1 MATLK
6 EYFDF
11 DLNKCLT
18 VHKDWEMRNTRGEV
32 FQPIVAR
39 ISQDFDGNA
48 KYWSCFVPEGADVV
62 GYVNAIFAAPETAN
76 CLLGPEGDT
85 VYVQSG
91 FADYSGMA
99 NSATL
104 VFTKRILLYVDEVRF
119 TDLLR
124 RTGL

>member
-18 VHKDWEMRNTRGEV
+18 VHKDWEMRNTQGDQ
-32 FQPIVAR
+32 FQSIVAR

-48 KYWSCFVPEGADVV
+48 KYWSFFVPEGADVA
-62 GYVNAIFAAPETAN
+62 GYVNAIFDAPETAQ
-76 CLLGPEGDT
+76 CVLGPEGDT

-91 FADYSGMA
+91 FADYSEMA
-99 NSATL
+99 NSSTL
-104 VFTKRILLYVDEVRF
+104 MFTKRISFVH
-119 TDLLR
+119 R
-124 RTGL
+124 RTPDS